1 MPLHSCDQRYSAGHE
16 WRFWCGGSDRVG
28 PAALLSRLPLTAP
41 STTDV
46 AYPCDTSDSLLFRLG
61 MSWKKLGRVILV
73 DSRLTLPARNKSP
86 ACTVSDSRFGWRG
99 DLHRRKRESR
109 TPYSALFWP
118 RPLPTENLRLN
129 AKFRNVLS
137 ERAEIGVAIVTTE
150 AWIDVSSTQVIAD
163 LSSKA
168 MRRLF

>member
-1 MPLHSCDQRYSAGHE
+1 
-16 WRFWCGGSDRVG
+16 
-28 PAALLSRLPLTAP
+28 
-41 STTDV
+41 
-46 AYPCDTSDSLLFRLG
+46 

-86 ACTVSDSRFGWRG
+86 ACTVSDSRFGWGG

-109 TPYSALFWP
+109 TPFSALFWP
-118 RPLPTENLRLN
+118 GSSQQTNLRLN
-129 AKFRNVLS
+129 AKFRNALS

-150 AWIDVSSTQVIAD
+150 AWIDVSGTQVIAD

>member
-1 MPLHSCDQRYSAGHE
+1 MSLHSCDQRYSAGHE

-41 STTDV
+41 STEDM
-46 AYPCDTSDSLLFRLG
+46 AYPCDTSASLLFRVG

-86 ACTVSDSRFGWRG
+86 ACTVSDSRFGWRR

-109 TPYSALFWP
+109 TPFSALFWP
-118 RPLPTENLRLN
+118 RPLPTD
-129 AKFRNVLS
+129 K
-137 ERAEIGVAIVTTE
+137 
-150 AWIDVSSTQVIAD
+150 SSTQYEVPQC
-163 LSSKA
+163 SVRT
-168 MRRLF
+168 RRDRRGNRYHRGLDRCQWHSGNCRPLL